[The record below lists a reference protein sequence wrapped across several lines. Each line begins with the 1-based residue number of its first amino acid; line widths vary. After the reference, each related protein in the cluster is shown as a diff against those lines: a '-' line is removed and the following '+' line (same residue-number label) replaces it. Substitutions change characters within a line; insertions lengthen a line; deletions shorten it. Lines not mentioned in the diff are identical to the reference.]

1 MKPIHAVVD
10 EIRKHIERHADETL
24 TLAAMAKKSGYSAA
38 HLQKAFTA
46 QVGSSP
52 KAYQQALRQRALK
65 QQLRQGASVSD
76 AIYGS
81 GYGSPSRV
89 YETLGQSIGMTP
101 KQYREGGKGV
111 TIHYGSGVTPV
122 GAITIGATQ
131 RGVCFLQFDSDAR
144 AIAAEFPNAALLP
157 MPATHHS
164 QFDAWIDAINRH
176 IAGKCVA
183 LEMPLDIHG
192 TPFQLMVWRYLQ
204 TIPPGEVRSYKEV
217 AAAIGKPDAVRAVGT
232 ACGKNKVAIA
242 IPCHRV
248 LRGDGNLAGY
258 RWGVERK
265 RQLIALENM
274 VGDNRRC

>member
-1 MKPIHAVVD
+1 MKPIAAVVA
-10 EIRKHIERHADETL
+10 EIRNYIEKHANEKL
-24 TLAAMAKKSGYSAA
+24 TLDAIAKKSGYSAA

-52 KAYQQALRQRALK
+52 KAYQAALRRQELK
-65 QQLRQGASVSD
+65 RQLKSGATVSD

-89 YETLGQSIGMTP
+89 YEKLGQSIGMTP
-101 KQYREGGKGV
+101 KQYREGGKGI
-111 TIHYGSGVTPV
+111 TIYYGSGQLKA
-122 GAITIGATQ
+122 GMITIGATE
-131 RGVCFLQFDSDAR
+131 RGICFLQFGKGAQD
-144 AIAAEFPNAALLP
+144 IAEEFPNATLVP
-157 MPATHHS
+157 MPKTHQE
-164 QFDAWIDAINRH
+164 QFDAWMAAISRH
-176 IAGKCVA
+176 VCGKQNA
-183 LEMPLDIHG
+183 LDIPLDVHG

-232 ACGKNKVAIA
+232 ACGRNNVSII

-258 RWGVERK
+258 RWGIEHK
-265 RQLIALENM
+265 RNLLALEKAPK
-274 VGDNRRC
+274 